1 MSTDEIG
8 ASAVLVAVAV
18 AVASVC
24 FYSTC
29 SRTAGL
35 THFSKDYFSGKS
47 TKISVFVKKMCL
59 Q

>member
-18 AVASVC
+18 ASVS

-29 SRTAGL
+29 SRTAGI
-35 THFSKDYFSGKS
+35 TPFSKDNFSGKS
-47 TKISVFVKKMCL
+47 TKISVSVKKMCL